1 MTTDMAFIDQCAKM
15 LDDAALAAC
24 AIAPPQQQYEIS
36 VPEAYRIQQALLAR
50 RLARGEHM
58 VGLKMGFTSAAKMV
72 QMGVSDQI
80 CGRLTDVMQVENG
93 ATISLQG
100 YIHPRCEPEIAFLLG
115 KPLEANAS
123 TAEALAAV
131 GSVAPALEIIDSRYQ
146 QFRFSLTDVIA
157 DNASSAA
164 FVVGAWVD
172 CTTHVAALSDLP
184 VTLRID
190 GQLRQSGS
198 TSDILGD
205 PLLSLVAAARLAA
218 QSGAP
223 LKAGDIVL
231 AGAATLAEPLVS
243 GSRVEAVIAGLGA
256 AAFCVA

>member
-1 MTTDMAFIDQCAKM
+1 MTSNMPSIDHCAQL
-15 LDDAALAAC
+15 LDDAAVNAV
-24 AIAPPQQQYEIS
+24 AIAPAQQQQEIS
-36 VPEAYRIQQALLAR
+36 MADAYRIQQALLAR

-58 VGLKMGFTSAAKMV
+58 VGLKMGFTSAAKMA

-80 CGRLTDVMQVENG
+80 CGRLTNVMQVENG
-93 ATISLQG
+93 ARFSLQG
-100 YIHPRCEPEIAFLLG
+100 TIHPRCEPELAFLLG
-115 KPLEANAS
+115 KPL
-123 TAEALAAV
+123 AENVSAAETLAAIAA
-131 GSVAPALEIIDSRYQ
+131 VAPAIEIIDSRYR

-157 DNASSAA
+157 DNASSTA
-164 FVVGAWVD
+164 FVVGDWID
-172 CTTHVAALSDLP
+172 CTTHVAPLNDLS

-198 TSDILGD
+198 TADILGD

-231 AGAATLAEPLVS
+231 AGAATPAEALVS
-243 GSRVEAVIAGLGA
+243 GSRIEAVIDGLGA
-256 AAFCVA
+256 AGFYVA